1 LRSFT
6 GHAGPVCG
14 LAFSPDGTKLATAGE
29 DGLARVWNTATGE
42 ELLVVSG
49 HATGIGAVAFDPT
62 GNVLATAGGDGFTK
76 LWNIGPAGSY
86 ELVAVATEAPATFSA
101 YSTDGAWLAT
111 GTEEGDVSIW
121 SAETGER
128 RAVLNGHTGRI
139 TGGGFSLDGSLLVT
153 SGEDRTARVWDV
165 ATEEQLFVIGEH
177 ADTIWSSTF
186 SPDGSMLAIA
196 ALDGLVAIWSVP
208 DGQQLARLPGIRAAF
223 SVAFSPGGTLL
234 AVAGLDLQ
242 VWDVATWTEL
252 VGIDGHSGV
261 ILAAEFGPNGR
272 SMATA
277 AGDGSAK
284 LWDISDVR
292 SGSLNELASLL
303 GHSAAVLDVA
313 FNPDGSQLATAALD
327 ETVKMWDD
335 TGTELLTLPVRMPGM
350 ISFDPTGTRL
360 AVPSVDGAVRIY
372 VLPVGELLD
381 LVSGRLT
388 RSFTAAECL
397 RYLRKEVCPAP

>member
-1 LRSFT
+1 
-6 GHAGPVCG
+6 
-14 LAFSPDGTKLATAGE
+14 
-29 DGLARVWNTATGE
+29 
-42 ELLVVSG
+42 
-49 HATGIGAVAFDPT
+49 
-62 GNVLATAGGDGFTK
+62 
-76 LWNIGPAGSY
+76 
-86 ELVAVATEAPATFSA
+86 
-101 YSTDGAWLAT
+101 
-111 GTEEGDVSIW
+111 VSIW
-121 SAETGER
+121 DAETGER

-165 ATEEQLFVIGEH
+165 ASGGQQFVVTEH
-177 ADTIWSSTF
+177 TDTVWSSTF
-186 SPDGSMLAIA
+186 SPDGTMLATGG
-196 ALDGLVAIWSVP
+196 LDGLVAIWSVP

-234 AVAGLDLQ
+234 AIAGLDLQ

-272 SMATA
+272 TMATA

-292 SGSLNELASLL
+292 SGSLNELALL
-303 GHSAAVLDVA
+303 QGHSAAVLDVA
-313 FNPDGSQLATAALD
+313 FNPNGGELATAALD
-327 ETVKMWDD
+327 ETVKIWDE

-372 VLPVGELLD
+372 VLPVDELLEMTR
-381 LVSGRLT
+381 SRLT

-397 RYLRKEVCPAP
+397 RYLRSDVCPTS